1 MVFRTA
7 VPPVAPNVIPMSKS
21 TPPRSRL
28 IHGVAL
34 VAMALALVV
43 LMPHLAWA
51 ADGDDFAKAKESGW
65 IWAYVGAFGAG
76 FATSLTPCVYPM
88 IPIILGIFGA
98 RGKSV
103 TRGRAMIL
111 AALYVLG
118 MGVTFATLGSVF
130 ALIGNRSGAGSLLA
144 EPAFVI
150 PMVVLYVA
158 LAASMFGAFELNL
171 PASWQAKLSTVGG
184 NGYGG
189 AFAMGLVGGFTAA
202 PCTGPFLGGMLGFIT
217 ASGDVALGGS
227 LLFVYAMG
235 IGVLFFALAAFALT
249 LPKSGRWMEWVKS
262 IGGVALIVVAL
273 YFLRPIVPALRNY
286 GEHTFGFLAIA
297 IALTA
302 LGLGAGAI
310 HLSFHDR
317 PAIKA
322 RKAGAVL
329 AAVAGLFSIAAWF
342 VAVPRHLPWIY
353 DDEAGAFAQARKD
366 GKGVMVDFGAT
377 WCTACTELEHTFAA
391 DGVYE
396 GIVAD
401 FVPLKFDVTAN
412 SDANDALKARYHAQ
426 TLPAVIFLAADGTVV
441 GRVNDYIPADD
452 FRAVLDPAGA
462 AIRQNRPASAR
473 R

>member
-1 MVFRTA
+1 MPMPKSNHPHA
-7 VPPVAPNVIPMSKS
+7 APL
-21 TPPRSRL
+21 SRL
-28 IHGVAL
+28 IRGLTLVAVAL
-34 VAMALALVV
+34 AAIAIV
-43 LMPHLAWA
+43 PHVAWA
-51 ADGDDFAKAKESGW
+51 SDGADFDKAREGGW
-65 IWAYVGAFGAG
+65 IWAYLGAFGAG

-103 TRGRAMIL
+103 TRGKAMTL

-118 MGVTFATLGSVF
+118 MGVTFATLGCVF

-144 EPAFVI
+144 EPGFVI
-150 PMVVLYVA
+150 PMVALYVV

-184 NGYGG
+184 TGYGG

-217 ASGDVALGGS
+217 ASGDVAMGGS
-227 LLFVYAMG
+227 LLFIYAMG
-235 IGVLFFALAAFALT
+235 MGVLFFVLAAFALA
-249 LPKSGRWMEWVKS
+249 LPKSGRWMDWVKS
-262 IGGVALIVVAL
+262 FGGVALIVVAM
-273 YFLRPIVPALRNY
+273 YFLRPIVPALRNF
-286 GEHTFGFLAIA
+286 GDHSFGFLAIGV
-297 IALTA
+297 ALTA

-310 HLSFHDR
+310 HLSFHDG

-329 AAVAGLFSIAAWF
+329 AAVAGLFSIVAWF
-342 VAVPRHLPWIY
+342 VAVPRHLPWVHGNEQGA
-353 DDEAGAFAQARKD
+353 DAKAFAQARAE
-366 GKGVMVDFGAT
+366 GKGVMIDFGAT

-401 FVPLKFDVTAN
+401 FVPLKFDVTE
-412 SDANDALKARYHAQ
+412 SSEANDALKANYHVQ
-426 TLPAVIFLAADGTVV
+426 TLPAVLFIKPDGTVV
-441 GRVNDYIPADD
+441 GRVNDYMPADD
-452 FRAVLDPAGA
+452 FRAVLEPAGA
-462 AIRQNRPASAR
+462 AVRRPTSASR
-473 R
+473 